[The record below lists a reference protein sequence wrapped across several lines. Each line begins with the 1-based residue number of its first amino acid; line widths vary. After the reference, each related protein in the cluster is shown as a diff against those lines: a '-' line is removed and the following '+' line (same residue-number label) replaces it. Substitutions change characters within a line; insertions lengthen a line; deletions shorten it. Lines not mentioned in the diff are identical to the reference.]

1 MVKILAT
8 PREILYF
15 PRQGLGWKALGDLWC
30 GMASFRLCKSCT
42 ISSRLPLAASQTVLG
57 EGNELKNWMLE
68 QTIETKLKHP
78 FSPKKVL
85 LIVKL

>member
-15 PRQGLGWKALGDLWC
+15 PRQGLGWKALGNPWC
-30 GMASFRLCKSCT
+30 DMASFRLCKSGT
-42 ISSRLPLAASQTVLG
+42 ISSKLPLASSQTVLG
-57 EGNELKNWMLE
+57 EGGELKNWMLE
-68 QTIETKLKHP
+68 QTIKTKFKHP
-78 FSPKKVL
+78 VSPKKVL